1 MRKIDLTDFRPATSE
16 TARQINRRI
25 ALNFIR
31 LYQPM
36 SRADLARR
44 SGLQRSTI
52 SSIIDQLIDEGWVTE
67 GAIGRSPRGRRPR
80 NLHLN
85 VERAGIVGVELRPE
99 LTTVGLAG
107 IDARFMGQVQFATAA
122 TPERFVRDL
131 AAATC
136 ELRRAH
142 PRVLCE
148 GMGIS
153 LPGRVDKDG
162 NLVFAPNLGWQPAAI
177 TRMIE
182 EAVGLTVNV
191 ENAANACA
199 LAELWFGR
207 HPEQVKN
214 IVAVTVSEGVGVG
227 LLLNGQLVHGANSM
241 AGEFGHVSLADDG
254 PACRCGRRGCWER
267 YASNSA
273 ALQYY
278 AAIGGASP
286 SPRFE
291 DLPRLAERGD
301 VRAAETLDRMARY
314 LGVGLSNLAV
324 GLEVTTAWARIGP
337 IVEDILRTRALAPP
351 MTRLVPTDSAA
362 QPRLRG
368 AVTLVVQQ
376 HFGAPAVA

>member
-1 MRKIDLTDFRPATSE
+1 
-16 TARQINRRI
+16 
-25 ALNFIR
+25 
-31 LYQPM
+31 
-36 SRADLARR
+36 
-44 SGLQRSTI
+44 
-52 SSIIDQLIDEGWVTE
+52 
-67 GAIGRSPRGRRPR
+67 
-80 NLHLN
+80 
-85 VERAGIVGVELRPE
+85 
-99 LTTVGLAG
+99 
-107 IDARFMGQVQFATAA
+107 
-122 TPERFVRDL
+122 
-131 AAATC
+131 
-136 ELRRAH
+136 
-142 PRVLCE
+142 
-148 GMGIS
+148 
-153 LPGRVDKDG
+153 
-162 NLVFAPNLGWQPAAI
+162 
-177 TRMIE
+177 
-182 EAVGLTVNV
+182 
-191 ENAANACA
+191 
-199 LAELWFGR
+199 
-207 HPEQVKN
+207 
-214 IVAVTVSEGVGVG
+214 VSEGVGVG

-324 GLEVTTAWARIGP
+324 GLDPDVIVIVGEVTTAWARIGP